1 MPPGKPQKNRSA
13 AAMQLALGQIAELV
27 GGRVIGNPDLTVSGI
42 GSLDDAVDGQI
53 TFLANPK
60 FAGKVATTRA
70 SAVILPPG
78 ANGFGKDVIET
89 RNPYLAFA
97 KLLTHFTHA
106 PEPVKGVMEGAVVC
120 KGVKLGADVSVYPGA
135 YIGEG
140 SVIGDRTV
148 IHPNVVV
155 YNNVT
160 IGDDVVL
167 HSNVSIREKC
177 RVGNRVI
184 VHNGAV
190 IGSDGFGYV
199 PDGRKYFKI
208 PQIGIVIIEDDV
220 EIGANTTIDRAA
232 LDVTLVRRGV
242 KLDNLVQVAHNCS
255 IGEDTAIAA
264 QTGIAGSVSIGNN
277 VTIGG
282 QSAISGHL
290 KIGDNIMLGGRAG
303 VTNNMDQPG
312 VFSGLPA
319 IPHKEWL
326 KTMAVYAK
334 LPEMRKTIK
343 DLEERLSLLEKS
355 GQE

>member
-1 MPPGKPQKNRSA
+1 
-13 AAMQLALGQIAELV
+13 MQLALGQIAELV
-27 GGRVIGNPDLTVSGI
+27 GGRVIGDPDLKVSGI
-42 GSLDDAVDGQI
+42 GSLDDAVEGQI

-60 FAGKVATTRA
+60 FSGKVATTRA

-78 ANGFGKDVIET
+78 ANGFGKDVVET
-89 RNPYLAFA
+89 RNTYLAFA
-97 KLLTHFTHA
+97 KLLTFFSHTPH
-106 PEPVKGVMEGAVVC
+106 PVKGVMEGAVVG
-120 KGVKLGADVSVYPGA
+120 KDVRLGIDVSVYPGA

-148 IHPNVVV
+148 IHPNVVI
-155 YNNVT
+155 YNGVT

-167 HSNVSIREKC
+167 HSNVSIRERC

-199 PDGRKYFKI
+199 PDGKKYFKI
-208 PQIGIVIIEDDV
+208 PQIGIVVIEDDV

-232 LDVTLVRRGV
+232 LDVTLIRRGV

-282 QSAISGHL
+282 QSAISGHI

-319 IPHKEWL
+319 VPHKEWL
-326 KTMAVYAK
+326 KTMAVYSK

-343 DLEERLSLLEKS
+343 ELEDRLSLLEK
-355 GQE
+355 GGKE